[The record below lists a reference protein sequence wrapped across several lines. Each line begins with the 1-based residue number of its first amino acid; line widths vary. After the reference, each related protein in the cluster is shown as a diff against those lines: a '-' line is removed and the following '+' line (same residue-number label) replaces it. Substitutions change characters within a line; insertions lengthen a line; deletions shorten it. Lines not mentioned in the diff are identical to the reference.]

1 MNELTRTGTRSQTAY
16 ETLRKLA
23 YATGPGQ
30 KLPTHAVLCQDL
42 SVSKLTLDKV
52 MVQLEREEIITRR
65 QGSGIYVS
73 PKLRKNVVLLC
84 DPAPFQNSGHS
95 PFWEMLI
102 RYAQER
108 AHAHSEELS
117 CHFTRLSGD
126 GDFLESGLKQDVIAG
141 RVHGIIGVGLNEA
154 CIDWV
159 SGTPV
164 PLVSLFSPHP
174 YSVEVDSDLI
184 ITMGVEAL
192 AASGCRSIAYFE
204 PCAGFS
210 ELTHRKAVADHG
222 LEVFRRALA
231 EAGIPFEAGLI
242 HQAVHERIRAEA
254 AGRVWDLSDREQGFR
269 AAMNAFRDGETCQP
283 DGILVTNDNMTQ
295 GVLPALSK
303 LNLKAGRDL
312 QIASHANQSSEVLVG
327 HEDELMLVEIS
338 PREMVQNLF
347 EILDL
352 LMAGKSPD
360 RIEVLVKPK
369 VIVPSNSRRPALR

>member
-1 MNELTRTGTRSQTAY
+1 MNQLTRAGGRSQTAY

-30 KLPTHAVLCQDL
+30 KLPTHAALCQDL
-42 SVSKLTLDKV
+42 AVSKLTLDKV

-65 QGSGIYVS
+65 QGSGIFVS

-126 GDFLESGLKQDVIAG
+126 GDFLESGLKQDVMAG
-141 RVHGIIGVGLNEA
+141 RVHGIVGVGLNEA
-154 CIDWV
+154 CINWV
-159 SGTPV
+159 SRTPV
-164 PLVSLFSPHP
+164 PLVSLFSVHP
-174 YSVEVDSDLI
+174 YSVEVDSDLV

-192 AASGCRSIAYFE
+192 AAQGCRSIGYFE

-210 ELTHRKAVADHG
+210 DLAHRKQVAEHS
-222 LEVFRRALA
+222 LEVFRQALRA
-231 EAGIPFEAGLI
+231 AGIPFEEQFVR
-242 HQAVHERIRAEA
+242 QAVNERILAEST
-254 AGRVWDLSDREQGFR
+254 GRTWDLSDREQGFR
-269 AAMNAFRDGETCQP
+269 AAMSVLKDGDARRP
-283 DGILVTNDNMTQ
+283 DGILVSSDNMTQ

-303 LNLKAGRDL
+303 LNIKAGHDV
-312 QIASHANQSSEVLVG
+312 QIASHANQNSEVLVG
-327 HEDELMLVEIS
+327 HEDELILVEIS
-338 PREMVQNLF
+338 PREMVRNLF

-352 LMAGKSPD
+352 LMAGKPAE
-360 RIEVLVKPK
+360 RIEVLVKPT
-369 VIVPSNSRRPALR
+369 VIVPLGAHATLQ